1 MTTETNNQNNENTGP
16 VTNVQLT
23 KPNAVLDI
31 ASSPVPAA
39 PAAETVSVNIGV
51 FGNMQKVL
59 VDANS
64 NVGDV
69 VNAASIN
76 ASGYQF
82 RMNGA
87 PAALDTR
94 LPAGVSS
101 LTILLLKPVKGNR
114 SWNRLI
120 RLLVR
125 GW

>member
-1 MTTETNNQNNENTGP
+1 MSTENNNQTTENPENPGVAT
-16 VTNVQLT
+16 TVQLT

-31 ASSPVPAA
+31 APVPVPVAQTA

-69 VNAASIN
+69 VRAASIN

-87 PAALDTR
+87 PANVDTR

-101 LTILLLKPVKGNR
+101 LTILLLKPVKGNEE
-114 SWNRLI
+114 
-120 RLLVR
+120 V
-125 GW
+125 

>member
-1 MTTETNNQNNENTGP
+1 MTTENNNQNSENTGTAP
-16 VTNVQLT
+16 TVQLT
-23 KPNAVLDI
+23 KPSATLDI
-31 ASSPVPAA
+31 APSPVQA
-39 PAAETVSVNIGV
+39 PVAAETVSVNIGV

-69 VNAASIN
+69 VRAASIN

-101 LTILLLKPVKGNR
+101 LTILLLKPVKGN
-114 SWNRLI
+114 LA
-120 RLLVR
+120 
-125 GW
+125 

>member
-1 MTTETNNQNNENTGP
+1 MTTENNNQTTENPENPGGAT
-16 VTNVQLT
+16 TVQLT
-23 KPNAVLDI
+23 KPNAVL
-31 ASSPVPAA
+31 
-39 PAAETVSVNIGV
+39 NIGV

-69 VNAASIN
+69 VRAASIN

-87 PAALDTR
+87 PANVDTR

-101 LTILLLKPVKGNR
+101 LTILLLKPVKGNEE
-114 SWNRLI
+114 
-120 RLLVR
+120 V
-125 GW
+125 

>member
-1 MTTETNNQNNENTGP
+1 MTTENNNQNNENTGP

-31 ASSPVPAA
+31 ASSPVPSA

-114 SWNRLI
+114 S
-120 RLLVR
+120 
-125 GW
+125 